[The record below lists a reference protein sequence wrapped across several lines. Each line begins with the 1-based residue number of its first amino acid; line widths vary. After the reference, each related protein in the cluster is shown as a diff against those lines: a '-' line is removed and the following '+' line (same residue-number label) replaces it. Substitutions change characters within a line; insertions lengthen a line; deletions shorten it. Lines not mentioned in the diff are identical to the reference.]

1 MDSAQDGQV
10 VLIAECQA
18 QRLDFLRGAV
28 RKIGYGAIFDLIPL
42 AIGPTQEDTAIH
54 RTVGAQAGGFDNIHS
69 NYYNKG
75 KSKEIQEGA
84 SKSSDYIT
92 RLLMAHNLQV
102 FKGLDRRMGG
112 GHPMETQGHPQLF
125 DFGPQRRIVRV
136 VPVASVDRVRPHKHG
151 FEPQVVYHTA
161 GLVYG

>member
-75 KSKEIQEGA
+75 KRKEIQEGA

-112 GHPMETQGHPQLF
+112 GHPVHLVAPWDGGGGDSMAREPAL
-125 DFGPQRRIVRV
+125 DVRFW
-136 VPVASVDRVRPHKHG
+136 A
-151 FEPQVVYHTA
+151 
-161 GLVYG
+161 